1 MVEYLLYKDA
11 TKVDL
16 IEKESN
22 KNSKNIYCPVCNC
35 IVLLKNMVI
44 ANESKDEFT
53 FSVPLPG
60 NNDKMNF
67 SEESPFFWEAANQ
80 FTFENVGVSK
90 ISGDGKRY
98 LSCANCDFGPI
109 GKIENQTKYL
119 ISADRVRYNK

>member
-53 FSVPLPG
+53 
-60 NNDKMNF
+60 
-67 SEESPFFWEAANQ
+67 
-80 FTFENVGVSK
+80 VSK
-90 ISGDGKRY
+90 LFIY
-98 LSCANCDFGPI
+98 IYIYFFFFLI
-109 GKIENQTKYL
+109 LVKY
-119 ISADRVRYNK
+119 